1 MEDKPLSFLKLLFT
15 ISNELFDLS
24 ISNKFSLSYNK
35 LFILVFTI
43 KKDSSPILTS
53 SLFIAFFIFLFLLS
67 SFFSFNSIV

>member
-35 LFILVFTI
+35 LFIFVFTI

-53 SLFIAFFIFLFLLS
+53 SLFIAFFIFL
-67 SFFSFNSIV
+67 

>member
-35 LFILVFTI
+35 LFILVVTI

-53 SLFIAFFIFLFLLS
+53 SSFIAFFIFLFLLS